1 MTSSFDTLLQIQAH
15 DTRLDQ
21 LNHQLQT
28 LPERKERDERVAM
41 LAELEARMTAEKDTR
56 ATLAKDQKRLDDEI
70 ETINARRSKEEAT
83 LYGGTITNARELQ
96 DLQEEIE
103 SLGRRVSVLEDQE
116 LEVMEKIEPI
126 DALLRELEQAH
137 ADGTK
142 ALEAAEQALIAVEA
156 EVAVQI
162 DAETEARSVL
172 VPSVDPDLLREYE
185 KIRAGSGGV
194 GVARMVGTQCG
205 GCHLGLSA
213 VEVARI
219 RKMGPG
225 EVTHCEECGRLLVP

>member
-1 MTSSFDTLLQIQAH
+1 MTSPFETLLEVQAH

-21 LNHQLQT
+21 LHHQLQT
-28 LPERKERDERVAM
+28 LPERKERDERKAM
-41 LAELEARMTAEKDTR
+41 LAEVEARTAVEKESR
-56 ATLAKDQKRLDDEI
+56 ATLAREQKRLDDEI
-70 ETINARRSKEEAT
+70 ETISARRNHAEST
-83 LYGGTITNARELQ
+83 LYGGTVTNARALQ

-103 SLGRRVSVLEDQE
+103 SLGRRVSVLEDQA
-116 LEVMEKIEPI
+116 LEVMEKLEPL
-126 DALLRELEQAH
+126 DALLGELEQAH
-137 ADGTK
+137 VEGTK
-142 ALEAAEQALIAVEA
+142 ALEGAEQALTAVEA

-162 DAETEARSVL
+162 DAETEARSQIVG
-172 VPSVDPDLLREYE
+172 SVDPDLLSEYE
-185 KIRAGSGGV
+185 KIRAGRGGI